1 MSDLTNRMIV
11 ERLRHDETR
20 TIEYRLRVC
29 SSYMVEEE
37 MDGRIP
43 DEIITNALANCIR
56 ECVNSANIEWNVTN
70 VVGYYKRN
78 GVFMCPACGQV
89 VER

>member
-1 MSDLTNRMIV
+1 MSDLTNMMMV
-11 ERLRHDETR
+11 ERLSHGETHMV
-20 TIEYRLRVC
+20 EYRLRVS

-37 MDGRIP
+37 VDGRIP

-78 GVFMCPACGQV
+78 GVFTCPACGQV